1 MSMEYD
7 VYLKMYIFEK
17 KDNFLDFKI
26 LNRFFIYS
34 MNYKTYMGVRQS
46 VLVNFRKKRLEIK
59 VLNLL
64 YQVIFKPL
72 F

>member
-1 MSMEYD
+1 
-7 VYLKMYIFEK
+7 
-17 KDNFLDFKI
+17 
-26 LNRFFIYS
+26 

-64 YQVIFKPL
+64 YQVILEPL